1 MKAGEHQ
8 KGDERILG
16 DATFVTE
23 VLAHAEE
30 RVKVRYRMKAQGFD
44 LEKLI
49 DRVAEL
55 TQLTKARILGGIREK
70 RRTDARSMPAYWA
83 MDQVEITQTELAKKL
98 NLTHS
103 AISHA
108 ARRGK
113 MLVDSNQYS
122 LH

>member
-1 MKAGEHQ
+1 
-8 KGDERILG
+8 
-16 DATFVTE
+16 
-23 VLAHAEE
+23 
-30 RVKVRYRMKAQGFD
+30 MKAQGFD